1 MTTTGKMIATAALVM
16 TSLSCW
22 SSAGAAS
29 PDRSQGDYFGRST
42 GPAAP
47 ARPQSRPIPV
57 GIQHNVVRP
66 TPWVGPRPAVS
77 QMSTPTQ
84 WFEAVDEYVGFF
96 RPSNADRVV
105 LDQPFNEEVERVEE
119 FCRTIAKI
127 SRNYRTLAKRLTGLP
142 IPNNLPEAR
151 QYRDLNAAWYS
162 DQALLYEDMVRP
174 RKPAR
179 TKEELDGLMKDLR
192 DKSEQLASQFTS
204 LQLMDTEVRKKHNV
218 HSARY
223 DDALR
228 DYTMQGLPDHIKK
241 QIDGAGQH

>member
-1 MTTTGKMIATAALVM
+1 MTRSGKMIATAALVM

-22 SSAGAAS
+22 STAGAAS
-29 PDRSQGDYFGRST
+29 PDRSQGDYFGRT
-42 GPAAP
+42 TAPAVP
-47 ARPQSRPIPV
+47 ARPASRPIPV

-66 TPWVGPRPAVS
+66 GPWVGPRPVVNVG
-77 QMSTPTQ
+77 STPTQ

-96 RPSNADRVV
+96 RPSEIDRAV
-105 LDQPFNEEVERVEE
+105 LDTPFNEEVERVEE

-127 SRNYRTLAKRLTGLP
+127 SRNYRTLAKRLASLP

-151 QYRDLNAAWYS
+151 KYRDLHAAWYD

-174 RKPAR
+174 RKPAK

-192 DKSEQLASQFTS
+192 DKSEALASQFTT
-204 LQLMDTEVRKKHNV
+204 LQLVDSDLRKKHGV